1 MQSFKGL
8 ESDDMDFTA
17 FFKSLQI
24 GDPKRMK
31 ENLELLG
38 WTGDGQSNISGSKL
52 ANLQVEAANAAST
65 AAAIVVNTTNSVQN
79 NAQTAMALPAPEIK
93 AGNGQSTL
101 VTN

>member
-1 MQSFKGL
+1 
-8 ESDDMDFTA
+8 MDFSA

-52 ANLQVEAANAAST
+52 ANLQVEAGNVASKAAT
-65 AAAIVVNTTNSVQN
+65 FITTTTNSVQN
-79 NAQTAMALPAPEIK
+79 NASTAMALPAAKIE
-93 AGNGQSTL
+93 AGNSQSQL
-101 VTN
+101 GG